1 MNENNLVKC
10 FIDSVYVS
18 ENLIKNKTEK
28 AIMSNKIYRED
39 FASQNNRPFSKCL
52 IEVEA
57 TTTFEAAKKNINLGK
72 VAVLN
77 FANPHYPGGGVQNG
91 ARAQEECLCRSS
103 NLYLCIS
110 NQNVFDDY
118 YLYNRNIGNKFFSDR
133 LIYTKDVTVFKDDST
148 VPKMMSEDEWFNVDV
163 ITCAAPYI
171 ANRRYTNKA
180 ALKQLF
186 KSRIKNIFESAIDN
200 DVDVIILGAF
210 GCGAFKNP
218 PELVAKAFHEVID
231 ENDYSS
237 YFKKIVFAIKST
249 NNNDPYSPCPN
260 IMAFELEFYDL
271 SAEANK
277 MRFCDP
283 YPLEQAMGQ
292 IIMPSGKILKGGKQF
307 NPYLEWKLTNKYFG
321 KQFSILGD
329 SISTLTGYN
338 PKGYKVFYGSENCE
352 KSGVRDMKDTWWGK
366 VIDFFGGELLVNN
379 SWSGSRVTRI
389 SNGNAQF
396 PSGCSDERTSNL
408 HINNVTPDVIIV
420 YLGFNDWANGV
431 NIYSDEIHVLD
442 VFFDDCF
449 SEAYEMMINKLK
461 GNYPKAEIWCC
472 TLNTTYMSSNKSF
485 NFPCKHSGIH
495 IEEYNTKIKD
505 IAEDY
510 DCKVIDLYAH
520 HLPCDTI
527 DGSHPNMNGMNT
539 LATLVV
545 RRTGGK
551 TIEKFID
558 CENGQHEYFED
569 EQYSEAVKYIC
580 KKCGKIDFL
589 CDYYDEFYDL
599 EPPSKCSKCQ
609 GEIEKID
616 QTGSY
621 DYYMCKECGNHICV
635 SPFST
640 LNTSEEDSEL
650 CPYCGDKMDLISN
663 FCTHC
668 GKFLK
673 ENQEFDICPNCH
685 QQTLKHA
692 ISSDYCTNCSFESLI
707 RIEKESPYMWDDVNM
722 NVEDIESFDVTFGDS
737 PIVNLFFDNDKL
749 TVFNRING
757 SRDGYMSFPDDFFDE
772 KMVMLTNDQKK
783 VIYDYIKKI
792 DFSKWKTEDNV
803 IKNYEEG
810 ACGFCINNSLTIT
823 FKNGKCFKCYEP
835 EVKEF
840 NQLVVF
846 LKGFCDASWF
856 EPFYNNENEEDNI
869 IINPEEKYDAN
880 VDYIYLEPN
889 ITRRLFGNMLN
900 LYDLDKEQKIEIQSD
915 YIVIGRDSDCEL
927 QIDNNYLSQIHA
939 SFYFEDSCWFIMDK
953 NSMNGTWL
961 NGKKLK
967 QNTKYELYPGD
978 VINFAKVKE
987 YVFYKTIDDEPHEYS
1002 EDDLLGILEEATAKY
1017 YIDNDDTD
1025 ALKIIALTMAEVPIY
1040 FPMDYDFNEMFGN
1053 IDPLQLIKGDII
1065 NTTKDVKMK
1074 IITLQV
1080 GDEEIVPMFT
1090 SSEQAN
1096 KGPTVNITRLYPQD
1110 YLPIVISMNK
1120 SFVLN
1125 PFGNNAI
1132 SLKIEFLKDFVFPL
1146 VQEKLQNKNEIKD
1159 ENPDDVKVGTVL
1171 NNRYELL
1178 KEIGRGGLSTVYLA
1192 RDTRINKAWAVK
1204 IVKTETNNK
1213 VNQVRDS
1220 IIQEAQMM
1228 KSFNHP
1234 YIPKVADIINTSGYL
1249 AIVMDYVEGATLEN
1263 IVKEYGPQSAEM
1275 VIEWAKQLCDVLGY
1289 LHSQN
1294 PPVIYRDMKPANIIL
1309 KPEGNISIIDFGIM
1323 RTYKPNQK
1331 SDTVCLGTVGF
1342 AAPEQ
1347 FGTAQTDCRS
1357 DIYALGM
1364 TMYNL
1369 YSGIRPN
1376 GNSNIDLGNKN
1387 DALSKGLISIIKKCT
1402 ELSPDDRYQSCKELA
1417 KDLVYLKQNG
1427 RLKKKFNIFKK

>member
-1 MNENNLVKC
+1 MKESL
-10 FIDSVYVS
+10 IDSFKDTVKVS
-18 ENLIKNKTEK
+18 NGILLRETEK
-28 AIMSNKIYRED
+28 AILSNNVYKENFITDKKNVKHVYKNLFD
-39 FASQNNRPFSKCL
+39 YLS
-52 IEVEA
+52 VESN
-57 TTTFEAAKKNINLGK
+57 TSFNAAKEYLKYGK
-72 VAVLN
+72 TAVLN

-148 VPKMMSEDEWFNVDV
+148 VPKMMPKDEWFNVDV

-186 KSRIKNIFESAIDN
+186 KGRIKNIFESAIDN

-231 ENDYSS
+231 ENVYSS

-307 NPYLEWKLTNKYFG
+307 NPYFEWKLTNKYFG

-338 PKGYKVFYGSENCE
+338 PKGYKVFYDGENCE

-379 SWSGSRVTRI
+379 SWSGSRVTRLPD
-389 SNGNAQF
+389 SNIQF

-408 HINNVTPDVIIV
+408 HIKNITPDVIVV

-431 NIYSDEIHVLD
+431 RIDSDETCLLVPVHD
-442 VFFDDCF
+442 TCF

-485 NFPCKHSGIH
+485 NFPYKHSGIH
-495 IEEYNTKIKD
+495 IEEYNTKIKE

-527 DGSHPNMNGMNT
+527 DGSHLNMNGMNT

-635 SPFST
+635 SPFSI
-640 LNTSEEDSEL
+640 
-650 CPYCGDKMDLISN
+650 LI
-663 FCTHC
+663 
-668 GKFLK
+668 
-673 ENQEFDICPNCH
+673 
-685 QQTLKHA
+685 
-692 ISSDYCTNCSFESLI
+692 
-707 RIEKESPYMWDDVNM
+707 
-722 NVEDIESFDVTFGDS
+722 
-737 PIVNLFFDNDKL
+737 
-749 TVFNRING
+749 
-757 SRDGYMSFPDDFFDE
+757 
-772 KMVMLTNDQKK
+772 
-783 VIYDYIKKI
+783 
-792 DFSKWKTEDNV
+792 
-803 IKNYEEG
+803 
-810 ACGFCINNSLTIT
+810 
-823 FKNGKCFKCYEP
+823 
-835 EVKEF
+835 
-840 NQLVVF
+840 
-846 LKGFCDASWF
+846 
-856 EPFYNNENEEDNI
+856 ENEEESLAMN
-869 IINPEEKYDAN
+869 ESAYDSDIEY
-880 VDYIYLEPN
+880 VRLPSD
-889 ITRRLFGNMLN
+889 ITRLLFDNTMK
-900 LYDLDKEQKIEIQSD
+900 LYDTGTNQKIEMQSE
-915 YIVIGRDSDCEL
+915 YIAVGRNPDCEL
-927 QIDNNYLSQIHA
+927 QIDNNYISQIHA
-939 SFYFEDSCWFIMDK
+939 SFYQEDSCWFIMDK

-961 NGKKLK
+961 NGEKLK
-967 QNTKYELYPGD
+967 QNTKYELFPGD
-978 VINFAKVKE
+978 VINFAKAKE
-987 YVFYKTIDDEPHEYS
+987 YVFYKPIDDEPHEYS

-1017 YIDNDDTD
+1017 YIDNDDAD

-1053 IDPLQLIKGDII
+1053 IDPLQLKKGDTIT
-1065 NTTKDVKMK
+1065 TTKDVRMK

-1090 SSEQAN
+1090 SSEQAH
-1096 KGPTVNITRLYPQD
+1096 KGPAVNITRLYPHD

-1120 SFVLN
+1120 SFALN
-1125 PFGNNAI
+1125 PFGNNPI
-1132 SLKIEFLKDFVFPL
+1132 SLKIEFLKDIVFPL

-1159 ENPDDVKVGTVL
+1159 ENSDDIKAGTVL

-1178 KEIGRGGLSTVYLA
+1178 KEIGSGGLSTVYLA

-1204 IVKTETNNK
+1204 IVKIETNNK
-1213 VNQVRDS
+1213 VNQICDS

-1294 PPVIYRDMKPANIIL
+1294 PPVIYRDVKPANIIL

-1331 SDTVCLGTVGF
+1331 SDTVCLGTAGF

-1347 FGTAQTDCRS
+1347 FGAAQTDCRS

-1402 ELSPDDRYQSCKELA
+1402 ELSPDDRYQSCKELV
-1417 KDLVYLKQNG
+1417 KDLIYLKENG
-1427 RLKKKFNIFKK
+1427 RLKKKFNIFKN

>member
-1 MNENNLVKC
+1 MKESL
-10 FIDSVYVS
+10 IDSFKDTVKVS
-18 ENLIKNKTEK
+18 NGILLRETEK
-28 AIMSNKIYRED
+28 AILSNNVYKENFITDKKNVKHVYKNLFD
-39 FASQNNRPFSKCL
+39 YLS
-52 IEVEA
+52 VESN
-57 TTTFEAAKKNINLGK
+57 TSFNAAKEYLKYGK
-72 VAVLN
+72 TAVLN

-148 VPKMMSEDEWFNVDV
+148 VPKMMPKDEWFNVDV

-186 KSRIKNIFESAIDN
+186 KGRIKNIFESAIDN

-237 YFKKIVFAIKST
+237 YFKKIVFAIKCNYAKS
-249 NNNDPYSPCPN
+249 NNYD
-260 IMAFELEFYDL
+260 IFFDEFFGEY
-271 SAEANK
+271 EATLLAIPPLPFVEPLRSK
-277 MRFCDP
+277 CDD
-283 YPLEQAMGQ
+283 
-292 IIMPSGKILKGGKQF
+292 F
-307 NPYLEWKLTNKYFG
+307 NYLLNYQSWKNRNKYFG

-329 SISTLTGYN
+329 SISTLGGYN
-338 PKGYKVFYGSENCE
+338 PKGYKVFYESENCE

-379 SWSGSRVTRI
+379 SWSGSRVTRLPD
-389 SNGNAQF
+389 SNIQF

-408 HINNVTPDVIIV
+408 HIKNITPDVIVV

-431 NIYSDEIHVLD
+431 RIDSDETRLLIPVHD
-442 VFFDDCF
+442 TCF
-449 SEAYEMMINKLK
+449 SEAYEMMIDELQA
-461 GNYPKAEIWCC
+461 NYPKAEIWCC
-472 TLNTTYMSSNKSF
+472 TLCSTFISTKPEFSF
-485 NFPCKHSGIH
+485 SYEYGGINIEMYNGEIRYIAKEKQCKLIDFDKYSLP
-495 IEEYNTKIKD
+495 
-505 IAEDY
+505 Y
-510 DCKVIDLYAH
+510 DSL
-520 HLPCDTI
+520 
-527 DGSHPNMNGMNT
+527 DGSHPTNDGMNT
-539 LATLVV
+539 LAEMAIMSMDRKAAELFMDCN
-545 RRTGGK
+545 
-551 TIEKFID
+551 EK
-558 CENGQHEYFED
+558 E
-569 EQYSEAVKYIC
+569 KY
-580 KKCGKIDFL
+580 
-589 CDYYDEFYDL
+589 
-599 EPPSKCSKCQ
+599 
-609 GEIEKID
+609 
-616 QTGSY
+616 
-621 DYYMCKECGNHICV
+621 
-635 SPFST
+635 
-640 LNTSEEDSEL
+640 
-650 CPYCGDKMDLISN
+650 
-663 FCTHC
+663 
-668 GKFLK
+668 
-673 ENQEFDICPNCH
+673 DICPICH
-685 QQTLKHA
+685 QQTLKHTLA
-692 ISSDYCTNCSFESLI
+692 SDYCTNCGFEALLYVG
-707 RIEKESPYMWDDVNM
+707 EKSPYIWDNTNM
-722 NVEDIESFDVTFGDS
+722 ETENIKSFKVSFGDL
-737 PIVNLFFDNDKL
+737 PIVNISFDGDKL

-757 SRDGYMSFPDDFFDE
+757 SRDGRMKFSDDFFGDKIVQLKDE
-772 KMVMLTNDQKK
+772 QKNA
-783 VIYDYIKKI
+783 IYDYFKKV
-792 DFSKWKTEDNV
+792 DFSVWKTEDNV

-846 LKGFCDASWF
+846 LKGFCDTSWF

-869 IINPEEKYDAN
+869 IIHPEEKYDAN

-927 QIDNNYLSQIHA
+927 QIDNNYISQIHA

-961 NGKKLK
+961 NGQRLK

-987 YVFYKTIDDEPHEYS
+987 YVFYKSTDDEPHEYS
-1002 EDDLLGILEEATAKY
+1002 ENELLGILEEAIAKFY
-1017 YIDNDDTD
+1017 VDNDDAD

-1053 IDPLQLIKGDII
+1053 IDPLQLKKGDII
-1065 NTTKDVKMK
+1065 TTSKDVKMK

-1080 GDEEIVPMFT
+1080 GDEEVVPMFT

-1096 KGPTVNITRLYPQD
+1096 KGATVNITRLYPQD

-1120 SFVLN
+1120 SFALN
-1125 PFGNNAI
+1125 PFGNNPI
-1132 SLKIEFLKDFVFPL
+1132 SLKIEFLKDIVFPL

-1159 ENPDDVKVGTVL
+1159 ENFDDIKAGTVL

-1178 KEIGRGGLSTVYLA
+1178 KEIGSGGLSTVYLA

-1204 IVKTETNNK
+1204 IVKTETKNK

-1331 SDTVCLGTVGF
+1331 SDTVCLGTAGF

-1402 ELSPDDRYQSCKELA
+1402 ELSPDDRYQSCKELV
-1417 KDLVYLKQNG
+1417 KDLIYLKENG
-1427 RLKKKFNIFKK
+1427 RLKKKFNIFKN